1 MRQVIFTTLK
11 AKPLEKW
18 NNIIKKLNSLKKQ
31 FKFNLKSQLITGI
44 LVLDIIRSKIMTEL
58 SKNITKLSSLS
69 LKTPSIFT
77 IKGPLTSERNNTKKQ
92 KNVLLKPYNL
102 IKSKLFRMPGWLTV
116 KKNLATSKRPNNIT
130 NVHMNSRAI
139 LNIKNR
145 KKQCKKR

>member
-1 MRQVIFTTLK
+1 MKQVIFTTLK

-77 IKGPLTSERNNTKKQ
+77 IKEPLTSERNSTKKQ

-102 IKSKLFRMPGWLTV
+102 IKSKLFLMLGWLTV